1 MSNKE
6 IIKETNKLMK
16 GLREADY
23 QLIKQK
29 SMLEQNIIT
38 EDTSGNIIEIPAKD
52 LYEKTFLCL
61 TDNGKNI
68 TPVDMVT
75 KYLLPL

>member
-1 MSNKE
+1 MRYPLFTTSLYSTKSNNMSNKE

-29 SMLEQNIIT
+29 SMLGQNIIT

-52 LYEKTFLCL
+52 LYEKTFLC
-61 TDNGKNI
+61 
-68 TPVDMVT
+68 V
-75 KYLLPL
+75 

>member
-1 MSNKE
+1 
-6 IIKETNKLMK
+6 MK

-29 SMLEQNIIT
+29 SMLGQNIIT

-52 LYEKTFLCL
+52 LYEKTFL
-61 TDNGKNI
+61 
-68 TPVDMVT
+68 
-75 KYLLPL
+75 

>member
-1 MSNKE
+1 MRYPLFTTSLYSTKSNNMSNKE

-29 SMLEQNIIT
+29 SMLGQNIIT

-52 LYEKTFLCL
+52 LYEKTFL
-61 TDNGKNI
+61 
-68 TPVDMVT
+68 
-75 KYLLPL
+75 

>member
-29 SMLEQNIIT
+29 SMLGQNIIT

-52 LYEKTFLCL
+52 LYKKTFL
-61 TDNGKNI
+61 
-68 TPVDMVT
+68 
-75 KYLLPL
+75 

>member
-1 MSNKE
+1 MRYPLFTTSLYSIKSNNMSNKE

-29 SMLEQNIIT
+29 SMLGQNIIT

-52 LYEKTFLCL
+52 LYEKTFL
-61 TDNGKNI
+61 
-68 TPVDMVT
+68 
-75 KYLLPL
+75 

>member
-1 MSNKE
+1 
-6 IIKETNKLMK
+6 MK

-29 SMLEQNIIT
+29 SMLGQNIIT

-52 LYEKTFLCL
+52 LYEKTFLC
-61 TDNGKNI
+61 
-68 TPVDMVT
+68 V
-75 KYLLPL
+75 